1 MISVVLISND
11 NSSEAIEHALQIGSA
26 CLTGSWVPAEPHFS
40 KFGPPGGRTLAD
52 LLRPQTHDLFA
63 EGRPGRTL
71 ADLLRPQTHD
81 TFLRRAGRE
90 AWTL

>member
-1 MISVVLISND
+1 MTFLREVGRD
-11 NSSEAIEHALQIGSA
+11 GGSPA
-26 CLTGSWVPAEPHFS
+26 KRSWVQAEPHFS

-71 ADLLRPQTHD
+71 ADLLGAQTHRSMLGQPSGMSGKIASD
-81 TFLRRAGRE
+81 PPAGSGSP
-90 AWTL
+90 